1 MQSYLSYN
9 EIKKWL
15 EAGEDGAAEDS
26 AAEDSAAED
35 SAAEDSAAEDSAA
48 EDSAAEDSAA
58 EDSAAEDGNNHFDV
72 INVNQ
77 DSELIEDPEDPAA
90 LGMALCLILVQN
102 LLF

>member
-15 EAGEDGAAEDS
+15 ETEEDDTGEDGTGEDGTR
-26 AAEDSAAED
+26 
-35 SAAEDSAAEDSAA
+35 
-48 EDSAAEDSAA
+48 
-58 EDSAAEDGNNHFDV
+58 EDGNNHFDV
-72 INVNQ
+72 IDVNQ
-77 DSELIEDPEDPAA
+77 DSELIEDPDDSAA

>member
-15 EAGEDGAAEDS
+15 ETGEDGTREDGTREDGTGEDCAREDDTGEDGARDDARD
-26 AAEDSAAED
+26 
-35 SAAEDSAAEDSAA
+35 
-48 EDSAAEDSAA
+48 
-58 EDSAAEDGNNHFDV
+58 DGNNHFDV
-72 INVNQ
+72 IDVNQ
-77 DSELIEDPEDPAA
+77 DSELIEDPDDSAA

>member
-15 EAGEDGAAEDS
+15 EAGEDG
-26 AAEDSAAED
+26 
-35 SAAEDSAAEDSAA
+35 
-48 EDSAAEDSAA
+48 AA

>member
-15 EAGEDGAAEDS
+15 ETGEDGTREDGTG
-26 AAEDSAAED
+26 EDGI
-35 SAAEDSAAEDSAA
+35 
-48 EDSAAEDSAA
+48 
-58 EDSAAEDGNNHFDV
+58 EDGNNHFDV
-72 INVNQ
+72 FDINQ
-77 DSELIEDPEDPAA
+77 DSELIEDPEDSAA

>member
-15 EAGEDGAAEDS
+15 ETGEDGTREDGTGEDCAREDDTGEDGARDDARD
-26 AAEDSAAED
+26 
-35 SAAEDSAAEDSAA
+35 
-48 EDSAAEDSAA
+48 
-58 EDSAAEDGNNHFDV
+58 DGNNHFDV
-72 INVNQ
+72 IDVNQ
-77 DSELIEDPEDPAA
+77 DSELIEDPDDSAA